1 MKNKRKNMHP
11 CISSGHVDSYVYFLR
26 IQRRTQ
32 YTALSRFTRIQ
43 YLYNTSMQFDETFS
57 LDVRGVI
64 RLLNDQ
70 LIKSIDDFVLFLNTK
85 LNINK

>member
-1 MKNKRKNMHP
+1 M
-11 CISSGHVDSYVYFLR
+11 
-26 IQRRTQ
+26 
-32 YTALSRFTRIQ
+32 ALSCFTRIQ
-43 YLYNTSMQFDETFS
+43 YWYNTSMQFDETFS

-64 RLLNDQ
+64 RLLNDE